1 MSRVFR
7 DSKIT
12 GQILFIKKIVTA
24 RQSVPCRQPVGLLP
38 EARRPGTMPS
48 TPCSRSCNTWGLGGN
63 SRRAS
68 PGHGCAFVSCLHL
81 LLYVLSDPRRQ
92 GVLKRRVFGQLLCA
106 FRQQLLRDGDTD
118 TLRPVGQLLTGQ
130 AQCLLCI
137 QRRQPAVCLC
147 LPQRLGLCFF
157 QQDFR
162 VVSQHSHHDL
172 LAVR

>member
-63 SRRAS
+63 SAGRRRDMDALSFHAFTSFSMYCLIHAVRAS
-68 PGHGCAFVSCLHL
+68 
-81 LLYVLSDPRRQ
+81 
-92 GVLKRRVFGQLLCA
+92 
-106 FRQQLLRDGDTD
+106 
-118 TLRPVGQLLTGQ
+118 
-130 AQCLLCI
+130 
-137 QRRQPAVCLC
+137 
-147 LPQRLGLCFF
+147 
-157 QQDFR
+157 
-162 VVSQHSHHDL
+162 
-172 LAVR
+172 

>member
-106 FRQQLLRDGDTD
+106 FRQQLLRDGDALRHTFATRCIELGVD
-118 TLRPVGQLLTGQ
+118 VKTLSEILGHANVSTTLNTYVHSSMERKREQLEKLF
-130 AQCLLCI
+130 
-137 QRRQPAVCLC
+137 VE
-147 LPQRLGLCFF
+147 
-157 QQDFR
+157 
-162 VVSQHSHHDL
+162 SY
-172 LAVR
+172 